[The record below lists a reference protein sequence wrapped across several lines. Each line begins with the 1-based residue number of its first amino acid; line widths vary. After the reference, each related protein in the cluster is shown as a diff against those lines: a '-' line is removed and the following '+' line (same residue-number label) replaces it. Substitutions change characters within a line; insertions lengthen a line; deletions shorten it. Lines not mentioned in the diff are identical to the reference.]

1 MDPSLRSFLHELYEL
16 GRQND
21 ATRQARGERMLNITP
36 DTGELLRSLV
46 INAGHQRVLELGTS
60 NGYSTIW
67 LANAC
72 RTTGGRVVTV
82 ELNPAKQA
90 AAAENL
96 RAAGLAGFVDCVLGE
111 IGETL
116 PRFRDFDLVFLDSER
131 VDYPA
136 WWPELQ
142 RVVRPGG
149 LIVVDNATS
158 HAAEMAPF
166 VKLVDE
172 TAGFSSVLVPIGNGE
187 LLILREP

>member
-1 MDPSLRSFLHELYEL
+1 MDPTLRAFVDELYEF

-21 ATRQARGERMLNITP
+21 ATHEARSERMLNITP

-46 INAGHQRVLELGTS
+46 INAGHQLILELGTS
-60 NGYSTIW
+60 NGYSTVW
-67 LANAC
+67 LADAC

-90 AAAENL
+90 AAVQNV

-116 PRFRDFDLVFLDSER
+116 PGFRDFDLVFLDSER

-142 RVVRPGG
+142 LAVRPGG
-149 LIVVDNATS
+149 LIVVDNGTS
-158 HAAEMAPF
+158 HAEEMAPF
-166 VKLVDE
+166 VELVDG
-172 TAGFSSVLVPIGNGE
+172 TVGFSSVLVPIGNGE